1 MSGSG
6 SGLGELSGMGND
18 TELDEPYWEED
29 ESTYEPDKT
38 AKMIMIGLYVIIF
51 FFSLV
56 GNSLIIHLVR
66 TRKSIRKNQFY
77 WLIVNTAVADLVD
90 VIAASA
96 DSTLLFGFADQ
107 PNLGVFGTVLC
118 KGLLYL
124 LVVSICAAIWT
135 LTVIAVDRY
144 LVIVCL
150 RRRALS
156 SRSVLRS
163 IITVWLCAALV
174 SGVYLYKYKTEKS
187 EDGTIQYC
195 YEQWHENEEMN
206 NTFFKAEVI
215 LKVVLTYAVPL
226 VAMAILYFL
235 IARFLWKRKPPVS
248 VNQQAY
254 NNQIRKRQTVIKM
267 LITVVSVFAV
277 CWFPVHVSHIMP
289 EFYRDEYFHIP
300 VVLRWLFF
308 WLAHANAAI
317 HPWLFIAFSEHLREG
332 TKEIYRNMWKR
343 NKLRLRSRSGST
355 PSLATTEDPL
365 SRSPTPK
372 SNGYT
377 AEQIAWKRSVFDA
390 IL

>member
-6 SGLGELSGMGND
+6 SGTEESSGMGND

-29 ESTYEPDKT
+29 DEPDKT
-38 AKMIMIGLYVIIF
+38 AQMIMIGLYVIIF
-51 FFSLV
+51 LFSLV

-90 VIAASA
+90 VFAASA
-96 DSTLLFGFADQ
+96 VSILLFGFGDQ
-107 PNLGVFGTVLC
+107 PGVFGTVLC
-118 KGLLYL
+118 KGLPYV

-163 IITVWLCAALV
+163 IIIVWLCAALV
-174 SGVYLYKYKTEKS
+174 SSVYLYKYKTEMD
-187 EDGTIQYC
+187 EGGTVQYC

-235 IARFLWKRKPPVS
+235 IARFLWRRKPPVS

-267 LITVVSVFAV
+267 LITVVTVFAV

-289 EFYRDEYFHIP
+289 EFYQDEYSDIP
-300 VVLRWLFF
+300 EVLKWLFF

-317 HPWLFIAFSEHLREG
+317 HPWLFIAFGEHLRRG
-332 TKEIYRNMWKR
+332 TNEIYWHLL
-343 NKLRLRSRSGST
+343 NKLRLCTG
-355 PSLATTEDPL
+355 
-365 SRSPTPK
+365 PTPNPGTNDNPLPRCVNPK
-372 SNGYT
+372 GHGCT
-377 AEQIAWKRSVFDA
+377 AEQDA
-390 IL
+390 

>member
-6 SGLGELSGMGND
+6 SGMEEWSGMGNYSE
-18 TELDEPYWEED
+18 TDEPEEED
-29 ESTYEPDKT
+29 DFTDQSDKT

-90 VIAASA
+90 VIAASVV
-96 DSTLLFGFADQ
+96 SILFYTFPDQ
-107 PNLGVFGTVLC
+107 QGQGVFGTALC
-118 KGLLYL
+118 KGMPYL
-124 LVVSICAAIWT
+124 LIVSICAAIWT

-174 SGVYLYKYKTEKS
+174 SGAQLYKYKTVKL
-187 EDGTIQYC
+187 DGIQYC
-195 YEQWHENEEMN
+195 YEEWHEDEEMN
-206 NTFFKAEVI
+206 KTFYKVEVI
-215 LKVVLTYAVPL
+215 LKVVITYAVPL
-226 VAMAILYFL
+226 VVIAILYFL

-267 LITVVSVFAV
+267 LITVVTVFAV

-289 EFYRDEYFHIP
+289 EFYQDEYSDIP
-300 VVLRWLFF
+300 EVLRWLFY

-332 TKEIYRNMWKR
+332 TKEICRNMWKP
-343 NKLRLRSRSGST
+343 NELRLRIGST
-355 PSLATTEDPL
+355 PSLATNEDPL

-377 AEQIAWKRSVFDA
+377 AQQNA
-390 IL
+390 

>member
-1 MSGSG
+1 ME
-6 SGLGELSGMGND
+6 ELSGNYSE
-18 TELDEPYWEED
+18 TDEPEEED
-29 ESTYEPDKT
+29 DFTYQSDKT
-38 AKMIMIGLYVIIF
+38 AKMIMVGLYVIIF

-90 VIAASA
+90 VIAASVV
-96 DSTLLFGFADQ
+96 SILFYTFQDQ
-107 PNLGVFGTVLC
+107 QGQGVFGTALC
-118 KGLLYL
+118 KSMPYL
-124 LVVSICAAIWT
+124 LIVSICAAIWT

-163 IITVWLCAALV
+163 IITVWLCSALV
-174 SGVYLYKYKTEKS
+174 SGAQLYKYKTVEL
-187 EDGTIQYC
+187 DGIQYC
-195 YEQWHENEEMN
+195 IEDWHEDEEMN
-206 NTFFKAEVI
+206 KTFYKVEVI
-215 LKVVLTYAVPL
+215 LKAVFTYAVPL
-226 VAMAILYFL
+226 YVIAILYFL

-267 LITVVSVFAV
+267 LITVVTVFAV

-289 EFYRDEYFHIP
+289 EFYEDEYFDIP
-300 VVLRWLFF
+300 EVLRWLFY

-332 TKEIYRNMWKR
+332 TKEICRNMWKR
-343 NKLRLRSRSGST
+343 NELRLRIGST
-355 PSLATTEDPL
+355 PSLATNEDPL

-372 SNGYT
+372 STGYT
-377 AEQIAWKRSVFDA
+377 AEQNA
-390 IL
+390 

>member
-6 SGLGELSGMGND
+6 SGSGMEDGSMWND
-18 TELDEPYWEED
+18 TEAGEEGEFY
-29 ESTYEPDKT
+29 ESDKN

-51 FFSLV
+51 LFSLV

-90 VIAASA
+90 VFAASA
-96 DSTLLFGFADQ
+96 VSILLFGFGDQ
-107 PNLGVFGTVLC
+107 PGVFGTVLC
-118 KGLLYL
+118 KGLPYV

-163 IITVWLCAALV
+163 IIIVWLCAALV
-174 SGVYLYKYKTEKS
+174 SSVYLYKYKTEM
-187 EDGTIQYC
+187 EEGVQYC
-195 YEQWHENEEMN
+195 YEQWHENKEMD

-235 IARFLWKRKPPVS
+235 IARFLWRRKPPVS

-267 LITVVSVFAV
+267 LITVVTVFAV

-289 EFYRDEYFHIP
+289 EFYRDEYSDIP
-300 VVLRWLFF
+300 EVLRWLFF

-377 AEQIAWKRSVFDA
+377 AEQNA
-390 IL
+390 

>member
-1 MSGSG
+1 MSGLGSG
-6 SGLGELSGMGND
+6 SGMEERSGMGNY
-18 TELDEPYWEED
+18 TEPDEPDSGGD
-29 ESTYEPDKT
+29 EFTYESEKT

-51 FFSLV
+51 LFSLV

-96 DSTLLFGFADQ
+96 VSILLFGFADQ
-107 PNLGVFGTVLC
+107 PDLGVFGTVLC
-118 KGLLYL
+118 KGLPYL

-150 RRRALS
+150 RRRAQS

-174 SGVYLYKYKTEKS
+174 SSVFLYKYKTEKN

-195 YEQWHENEEMN
+195 YEEWHENEEMN
-206 NTFFKAEVI
+206 NTFFNAEVI

-226 VAMAILYFL
+226 VVIAILYFL
-235 IARFLWKRKPPVS
+235 ISKFLWTRKPPVS
-248 VNQQAY
+248 DVNQQAY
-254 NNQIRKRQTVIKM
+254 IKQVKKRKTLIKM
-267 LITVVSVFAV
+267 LITVVTVFAV
-277 CWFPVHVSHIMP
+277 CWFPIHVSHIMP
-289 EFYRDEYFHIP
+289 EFYRDEYFDIP
-300 VVLRWLFF
+300 MVFRWLFF

-317 HPWLFIAFSEHLREG
+317 HPWLFIAFGEHLRRG
-332 TKEIYRNMWKR
+332 ANEIYWHLL
-343 NKLRLRSRSGST
+343 NKLRLCTGST
-355 PSLATTEDPL
+355 PNPGTNDNPL
-365 SRSPTPK
+365 PRCVTPK
-372 SNGYT
+372 GHGRT
-377 AEQIAWKRSVFDA
+377 AEQDT
-390 IL
+390 

>member
-1 MSGSG
+1 MSGLGSG
-6 SGLGELSGMGND
+6 SGMKERSGMGNY
-18 TELDEPYWEED
+18 TEPDEPDSGGD
-29 ESTYEPDKT
+29 EFTYESEKT
-38 AKMIMIGLYVIIF
+38 AKMVMIGLYAISF
-51 FFSLV
+51 LFSLV

-174 SGVYLYKYKTEKS
+174 SSVYLYQRKTEVD
-187 EDGTIQYC
+187 EDGTVQYC
-195 YEQWHENEEMN
+195 YEEWHEDEEIN
-206 NTFFKAEVI
+206 NAFYKAEVI
-215 LKVVLTYAVPL
+215 FIVLLTYAVPL
-226 VAMAILYFL
+226 VVMAILYFL
-235 IARFLWKRKPPVS
+235 IARFLWTHKPPVS
-248 VNQQAY
+248 VNQHAY
-254 NNQIRKRQTVIKM
+254 INQEKKRKTAIKM
-267 LITVVSVFAV
+267 LITVVTVFAV
-277 CWFPVHVSHIMP
+277 CWFPVHVSMIMRVFHP
-289 EFYRDEYFHIP
+289 YEYLDIP
-300 VVLRWLFF
+300 QVLRWLFY

-317 HPWLFIAFSEHLREG
+317 HPWLFIAFGEHLRRG
-332 TKEIYRNMWKR
+332 TREIYRHLR
-343 NKLRLRSRSGST
+343 NKLRLRTRST
-355 PSLATTEDPL
+355 PNPGTNDDPL
-365 SRSPTPK
+365 PACPGVSPQKSTVVLLNKMPEGAARWTP
-372 SNGYT
+372 
-377 AEQIAWKRSVFDA
+377 
-390 IL
+390 

>member
-6 SGLGELSGMGND
+6 SGTDESSGMGND

-29 ESTYEPDKT
+29 DEPDKT

-51 FFSLV
+51 LFSLV

-77 WLIVNTAVADLVD
+77 WLIVNTAVADLVS
-90 VIAASA
+90 VIASSA
-96 DSTLLFGFADQ
+96 ISILLYGFGDQ
-107 PNLGVFGTVLC
+107 PGVVGTVLC
-118 KGLLYL
+118 KGLPYL
-124 LVVSICAAIWT
+124 LIVSICAAIWT

-150 RRRALS
+150 RRRAQS

-174 SGVYLYKYKTEKS
+174 SSVYLYKYKTEMD
-187 EDGTIQYC
+187 EDGTVQYC

-226 VAMAILYFL
+226 VVIAILHFL
-235 IARFLWKRKPPVS
+235 IARFLWTRKPPVS
-248 VNQQAY
+248 DVNQQAY
-254 NNQIRKRQTVIKM
+254 IKQVRKRKTVIKM
-267 LITVVSVFAV
+267 LITVVTVFAV
-277 CWFPVHVSHIMP
+277 CWFPVHVSMIMP

-300 VVLRWLFF
+300 LVLRWLFF

-317 HPWLFIAFSEHLREG
+317 HPWLFIAFGEHFRRG
-332 TKEIYRNMWKR
+332 TKEIYRHLLI
-343 NKLRLRSRSGST
+343 KLRLCTGST
-355 PSLATTEDPL
+355 PNPGTNDNPL
-365 SRSPTPK
+365 PRCVTPK
-372 SNGYT
+372 GHGRT
-377 AEQIAWKRSVFDA
+377 AEQDA
-390 IL
+390 

>member
-6 SGLGELSGMGND
+6 SGTEESSGMGND

-29 ESTYEPDKT
+29 DEPDKT
-38 AKMIMIGLYVIIF
+38 AQMIMIGLYVIIF
-51 FFSLV
+51 LFSLV

-90 VIAASA
+90 VFAASA
-96 DSTLLFGFADQ
+96 VSILLFGFGDQ
-107 PNLGVFGTVLC
+107 PGVFGKVLC
-118 KGLLYL
+118 KGLPYV

-163 IITVWLCAALV
+163 IIIVWLCAALV
-174 SGVYLYKYKTEKS
+174 SSVYLYKYKTEMD
-187 EDGTIQYC
+187 EDGTVQYC

-235 IARFLWKRKPPVS
+235 IARFLWRRKPPVS

-267 LITVVSVFAV
+267 LITVVTVFAV

-289 EFYRDEYFHIP
+289 EFYRDEYSDIP
-300 VVLRWLFF
+300 EVLRWLFF

-377 AEQIAWKRSVFDA
+377 AEQNA
-390 IL
+390 